1 MPPTHYRGAQEKM
14 EQMTGPD
21 DIVVRISRSD
31 RAAFDELYRMFYPLL
46 VNYASLMVSRETAKD
61 IVHDVFFRLW
71 TVRESLLPQSGTG
84 GGNIRSFLLRSTYNA
99 CISVIRK
106 QLSRLNHG
114 KLAMGDIEE
123 YYRFYDVDRNDIL
136 QKLYSRDIRESL
148 DAAIGSLPPRCREIF
163 LMNYVE
169 NLSAREISEKLGISV
184 STVENQIHTALVR
197 LRAFIKKSNF
207 L

>member
-1 MPPTHYRGAQEKM
+1 M

-71 TVRESLLPQSGTG
+71 SARESLLPQSGTG

-148 DAAIGSLPPRCREIF
+148 DTAIGSLPPRCREIF

>member
-1 MPPTHYRGAQEKM
+1 M
-14 EQMTGPD
+14 
-21 DIVVRISRSD
+21 V
-31 RAAFDELYRMFYPLL
+31 PL
-46 VNYASLMVSRETAKD
+46 E
-61 IVHDVFFRLW
+61 DVFFRLW

>member
-1 MPPTHYRGAQEKM
+1 M

-84 GGNIRSFLLRSTYNA
+84 GVTYVVS
-99 CISVIRK
+99 CC
-106 QLSRLNHG
+106 
-114 KLAMGDIEE
+114 
-123 YYRFYDVDRNDIL
+123 
-136 QKLYSRDIRESL
+136 
-148 DAAIGSLPPRCREIF
+148 AAHI
-163 LMNYVE
+163 M
-169 NLSAREISEKLGISV
+169 
-184 STVENQIHTALVR
+184 
-197 LRAFIKKSNF
+197 RA
-207 L
+207 

>member
-1 MPPTHYRGAQEKM
+1 M

-31 RAAFDELYRMFYPLL
+31 RAAFDEMYRMYYPLL

-71 TVRESLLPQSGTG
+71 TGRESLLPQSVTG

-106 QLSRLNHG
+106 HLSRINHG
-114 KLAMGDIEE
+114 RLVMGDIEE
-123 YYRFYDVDRNDIL
+123 YYSFYDSDRNDIL

-148 DAAIGSLPPRCREIF
+148 DTAIDSLPPRCREIF

-169 NLSAREISEKLGISV
+169 NLSAREIGERLGISV